1 MDKYVVQGGV
11 PLRGTVAAHGSKN
24 ACLPMMAAALLADGV
39 TTLRN
44 VPRLSD
50 IETMAAVLR
59 ALGATVAWEGPG
71 VLALDTRGVNNYVAP
86 YDLVRRMRASVAVLG
101 PLMGRFRRAEVSL
114 PGGCA
119 FGPRPV
125 DLHIKAL
132 RELGATVELEGGY
145 IVAQA
150 PVLKGKRVNLSG
162 PAGPS
167 RGATAN
173 LMMAAALAE
182 GVTVVEDAAR
192 EPETVDL
199 VNMLRAMGAQLE
211 GGGTAE
217 ITVTGVDHLEPCE
230 YEVMRDQI
238 EAATYLLAGAIT
250 GGDVTVE
257 GADAGYLNLFN
268 EKLREAGV
276 AVEVTDGAITARGR
290 LPVGPLEIRT
300 GPYPA
305 FPTDLQPQMTALLS
319 LASGRSV
326 VVEGIYPDRF
336 NHAPELIRLGAH
348 VEVTPPTAVINGVHR
363 LYGAYVMAS
372 DLRAGAALVLA
383 GLAAEGETNVRRIY
397 HIDRGYEGL
406 EDKLTALG
414 AVIRRAEEE

>member
-11 PLRGTVAAHGSKN
+11 PLRGTVAAQGSKN

-39 TTLRN
+39 TRLRN

-50 IETMAAVLR
+50 IETMAAVVR
-59 ALGATVAWEGPG
+59 ALGATVEWEGPG
-71 VLALDTRGVNNYVAP
+71 VLAVDTRGVDNYVAP
-86 YDLVRRMRASVAVLG
+86 YDLVRRMRASIAVLG
-101 PLMGRFRRAEVSL
+101 PLVARFRRAEVSL

-125 DLHIKAL
+125 DLHIKAI
-132 RELGATVELEGGY
+132 RELGAAVELEGGY
-145 IVAQA
+145 VVARA
-150 PVLKGKRVNLSG
+150 AALKGKRVNLSG

-182 GVTVVEDAAR
+182 GVTVIEDAAR

-199 VNMLRAMGAQLE
+199 ADMLRAMGARLE
-211 GGGTAE
+211 GAGTAE
-217 ITVTGVDHLEPCE
+217 ITVTGVDRLEACE

-257 GADAGYLNLFN
+257 GADAEYLSLFN

-276 AVEVTDGAITARGR
+276 TVEVAAGEITVRGR
-290 LPVGPLEIRT
+290 LPVAPLEIRT
-300 GPYPA
+300 GPFPA
-305 FPTDLQPQMTALLS
+305 FPTDLQPQMTALLT

-336 NHAPELIRLGAH
+336 NHTPELARLGAH
-348 VEVTPPTAVINGVHR
+348 LDVTPPTAVINGVHR

-406 EDKLTALG
+406 EDKLAALG
-414 AVIRRAEEE
+414 AVVQRVEEE

>member
-1 MDKYVVQGGV
+1 MDKYVVRGGRRLAGV
-11 PLRGTVAAHGSKN
+11 VAAQGSKN

-44 VPRLSD
+44 VPRLAD
-50 IETMAAVLR
+50 IETMADVLR
-59 ALGATVAWEGPG
+59 SLGTTVEWRGPHE
-71 VLALDTRGVNNYVAP
+71 VAIDTTTVDRYVAP
-86 YDLVRRMRASVAVLG
+86 YDVVRRMRASIAVLG
-101 PLMGRFRRAEVSL
+101 PLLARFRRAEVSL

-132 RELGATVELEGGY
+132 KELGATVDLKGGY
-145 IVAQA
+145 IVAEA
-150 PVLKGKRVNLSG
+150 PALKGKRVNLSG

-182 GVTVVEDAAR
+182 GATVIEDAAR
-192 EPETVDL
+192 EPETADL
-199 VNMLRAMGAQLE
+199 VNMLRAMGAHID
-211 GGGTAE
+211 GGGSSE
-217 ITVTGVDHLEPCE
+217 ITVTGVERLEPCE
-230 YEVMRDQI
+230 YDVMNDQI

-257 GADAGYLNLFN
+257 GADAGYLSLFN
-268 EKLREAGV
+268 EASAAAGV
-276 AVEVTDGAITARGR
+276 AVEAGDDGIRVRGS
-290 LPVGPLEIRT
+290 LPVAPLEIRT
-300 GPYPA
+300 APFPG

-326 VVEGIYPDRF
+326 IVEGIYPDRF
-336 NHAPELIRLGAH
+336 NHAPELGRLGAH
-348 VEVTPPTAVINGVHR
+348 IEVTPPTAVVNGVHR

-397 HIDRGYEGL
+397 HIDRGYERM
-406 EDKLTALG
+406 EDKLTSLG
-414 AVIRRAEEE
+414 ASIGRAEEE

>member
-1 MDKYVVQGGV
+1 MDKYVIAGGRR
-11 PLRGTVAAHGSKN
+11 LTGTVSAQGSKN
-24 ACLPMMAAALLADGV
+24 ACLPMMAAPLLADGV

-59 ALGATVAWEGPG
+59 ALGATVEWTGANE
-71 VLALDTRGVNNYVAP
+71 LAIDSRAVDRYVAP
-86 YDLVRRMRASVAVLG
+86 YDLVRRMRASIAVLG
-101 PLMGRFRRAEVSL
+101 PLVARFRRAEVSL

-125 DLHIKAL
+125 DLHIKAI
-132 RELGATVELEGGY
+132 RELGANVELEGGY
-145 IVAQA
+145 IVAEA
-150 PVLKGKRVNLSG
+150 PRLRGKRVNLGG

-173 LMMAAALAE
+173 LIMAAVLAE
-182 GVTVVEDAAR
+182 GVTVIEDAAR

-199 VNMLRAMGAQLE
+199 ANMLRAMGARID
-211 GGGTAE
+211 GAGSPE
-217 ITVTGVDHLEPCE
+217 ITITGVERLAPCE
-230 YEVMRDQI
+230 YHVMRDQI
-238 EAATYLLAGAIT
+238 EAATYLVAGAIT

-257 GADAGYLNLFN
+257 GADPEYLKLFG
-268 EKLREAGV
+268 EKLVQAGV
-276 AVEVTDGAITARGR
+276 GFEGRGGGVRVRGEV
-290 LPVGPLEIRT
+290 PVKPLEIRT

-305 FPTDLQPQMTALLS
+305 FPTDLQPQMTSLLT

-326 VVEGIYPDRF
+326 IVEGIYPDRF
-336 NHAPELIRLGAH
+336 NHAPELGRMGAH
-348 VEVTPPTAVINGVHR
+348 VEVTPPTAVVNGVHR

-397 HIDRGYEGL
+397 HIDRGYERM
-406 EDKLTALG
+406 EDKLRALG
-414 AVIRRAEEE
+414 VSIERAEED

>member
-1 MDKYVVQGGV
+1 MDKYVIVGGRR
-11 PLRGTVAAHGSKN
+11 LEGTVEAQGSKN
-24 ACLPMMAAALLADGV
+24 ACLPMLAAALLAEGV

-44 VPRLSD
+44 VPRLAD

-59 ALGATVAWEGPG
+59 ALGAVVEWVGPHEMAIDGSTV
-71 VLALDTRGVNNYVAP
+71 DNHVAP
-86 YDLVRRMRASVAVLG
+86 YDLVRRMRASLMVLG
-101 PLMGRFRRAEVSL
+101 PLVARFRRAEVSL

-125 DLHIKAL
+125 DLHLKAL

-145 IVAQA
+145 IVAEA
-150 PVLKGKRVNLSG
+150 PALAGKRVNLGG

-173 LMMAAALAE
+173 LLMAAVLAE
-182 GVTVVEDAAR
+182 GVTVIEDAAR

-199 VNMLRAMGAQLE
+199 VNLLTAMGAQIE
-211 GGGTAE
+211 GGGSAE
-217 ITVTGVDHLEPCE
+217 VVVTGVDELHPAE

-250 GGDVTVE
+250 GGDVAVE
-257 GADAGYLNLFN
+257 GADPEYLQLFSA
-268 EKLREAGV
+268 KLAEAG
-276 AVEVTDGAITARGR
+276 AEVEPAPGGLRLRGK
-290 LPVGPLEIRT
+290 LPLGPLEIRT
-300 GPYPA
+300 APYPG
-305 FPTDLQPQMTALLS
+305 FPTDLQPQMTALLT

-326 VVEGIYPDRF
+326 VVEGIYPDRY
-336 NHAPELIRLGAH
+336 NHAPELARLGAN
-348 VEVTPPTAVINGVHR
+348 VEVTPPTAIINGVHK

-383 GLAAEGETNVRRIY
+383 GLAAEGETDVRRIY
-397 HIDRGYEGL
+397 HIDRGYEGM
-406 EDKLTALG
+406 EQKLTGLG
-414 AVIRRAEEE
+414 ASVRRVAEE

>member
-1 MDKYVVQGGV
+1 MDKYVVEGGRR
-11 PLRGTVAAHGSKN
+11 LSGTVEAQGSKN
-24 ACLPMMAAALLADGV
+24 ACLPMMAAALLAEGV

-59 ALGATVAWEGPG
+59 ALGAAVEWAGPNDLAIDTQG
-71 VLALDTRGVNNYVAP
+71 VDKYVAP
-86 YDLVRRMRASVAVLG
+86 YDLVRRMRASISVLG
-101 PLMGRFRRAEVSL
+101 PLLGRFRKAEVSL

-125 DLHIKAL
+125 DLHLKAV
-132 RELGATVELEGGY
+132 RELGAEVELEGGY
-145 IVAQA
+145 VVAHA
-150 PVLKGKRVNLSG
+150 AALKGKRVNLSG

-182 GVTVVEDAAR
+182 GTTVIEDAAR
-192 EPETVDL
+192 EPETVAL
-199 VNMLRAMGAQLE
+199 ANMLIAMGCKLE
-211 GGGTAE
+211 GAGSAE
-217 ITVTGVDHLEPCE
+217 MTIEGATRLEPCDFD
-230 YEVMRDQI
+230 VMTDQI

-250 GGDVTVE
+250 GGDVTVR
-257 GADAGYLNLFN
+257 GADPDYLNLFVDM
-268 EKLREAGV
+268 LREAGV
-276 AVEVTDGAITARGR
+276 TVEASDGAISVKGN
-290 LPVGPLEIRT
+290 LPVAPLEIRT

-336 NHAPELIRLGAH
+336 NHAPELVRLGAH
-348 VEVTPPTAVINGVHR
+348 MEVTPPTAVINGVHR
-363 LYGAYVMAS
+363 LYGAFVMAS

-383 GLAAEGETNVRRIY
+383 GMAAEGETNVRRIY
-397 HIDRGYEGL
+397 HIDRGYEGM
-406 EDKLTALG
+406 EEKLNSLG
-414 AVIRRAEEE
+414 AAVRRVEED

>member
-1 MDKYVVQGGV
+1 
-11 PLRGTVAAHGSKN
+11 
-24 ACLPMMAAALLADGV
+24 MMAAALLAEGV

-59 ALGATVAWEGPG
+59 ALGAAVEWAGPNDLAIDTQG
-71 VLALDTRGVNNYVAP
+71 VDKYVAP
-86 YDLVRRMRASVAVLG
+86 YDLVRRMRASISVLG
-101 PLMGRFRRAEVSL
+101 PLLGRFRKAEVSL

-125 DLHIKAL
+125 DLHLKAV
-132 RELGATVELEGGY
+132 RELGAEVELEGGY
-145 IVAQA
+145 VVAHA
-150 PVLKGKRVNLSG
+150 AALKGKRVNLSG

-182 GVTVVEDAAR
+182 GTTVIEDAAR
-192 EPETVDL
+192 EPETVAL
-199 VNMLRAMGAQLE
+199 ANMLIAMGCKLE
-211 GGGTAE
+211 GAGSAE
-217 ITVTGVDHLEPCE
+217 MTIEGATRLEPCDFD
-230 YEVMRDQI
+230 VMTDQI

-250 GGDVTVE
+250 GGDVTVR
-257 GADAGYLNLFN
+257 GADPDYLNLFVDM
-268 EKLREAGV
+268 LREAGV
-276 AVEVTDGAITARGR
+276 TVEASDGAISVKGN
-290 LPVGPLEIRT
+290 LPVAPLEIRT

-336 NHAPELIRLGAH
+336 NHAPELVRLGAH
-348 VEVTPPTAVINGVHR
+348 MEVTPPTAVINGVHR
-363 LYGAYVMAS
+363 LYGAFVMAS

-383 GLAAEGETNVRRIY
+383 GMAAEGETNVRRIY
-397 HIDRGYEGL
+397 HIDRGYEGM
-406 EDKLTALG
+406 EEKLNSLG
-414 AVIRRAEEE
+414 AAVRRVEED

>member
-1 MDKYVVQGGV
+1 MDKYVIEGGR
-11 PLRGTVAAHGSKN
+11 PLRGTVTAQGSKN

-59 ALGATVAWEGPG
+59 ALGAAVEWEGPH
-71 VLALDTRGVNNYVAP
+71 VLAIDTGGVDKYVAP
-86 YDLVRRMRASVAVLG
+86 YDLVRRMRASIAVLG
-101 PLMGRFRRAEVSL
+101 PLVSRFRRAEVSL

-125 DLHIKAL
+125 DLHIKAI

-145 IVAQA
+145 VVASA
-150 PVLKGKRVNLSG
+150 AALKGKRVNLSG

-182 GVTVVEDAAR
+182 GVTVIEDAAR
-192 EPETVDL
+192 EPETVEL
-199 VNMLRAMGAQLE
+199 VRMLNAMGARVE
-211 GGGTAE
+211 GAGSAE
-217 ITVTGVDHLEPCE
+217 ITVTGVGRLEPCE
-230 YEVMRDQI
+230 YEVMADQI
-238 EAATYLLAGAIT
+238 EAGTYVLAS
-250 GGDVTVE
+250 
-257 GADAGYLNLFN
+257 
-268 EKLREAGV
+268 
-276 AVEVTDGAITARGR
+276 
-290 LPVGPLEIRT
+290 
-300 GPYPA
+300 A
-305 FPTDLQPQMTALLS
+305 FPTDLQPQTTALLS

-336 NHAPELIRLGAH
+336 NHAPELVRLGAH

-383 GLAAEGETNVRRIY
+383 GLAAGGETNVRRIY
-397 HIDRGYEGL
+397 HIDRGYEAM
-406 EDKLTALG
+406 EEKLTSLG
-414 AVIRRAEEE
+414 AAIRRVEEE

>member
-1 MDKYVVQGGV
+1 MDKFVIEGGR
-11 PLRGTVAAHGSKN
+11 PLRGTVTAQGSKN
-24 ACLPMMAAALLADGV
+24 ACLPMMAAALLADGE

-50 IETMAAVLR
+50 IETMAGVLR
-59 ALGATVAWEGPG
+59 ALGATVEWDGRH
-71 VLALDTRGVNNYVAP
+71 VLAVDTRGVNKYVAP
-86 YDLVRRMRASVAVLG
+86 YDLVRRMRASIAVLG
-101 PLMGRFRRAEVSL
+101 PLVGRFRRAEVSL

-125 DLHIKAL
+125 DLHIKAI
-132 RELGATVELEGGY
+132 RELGAAVELKGGY
-145 IVAQA
+145 IVARA
-150 PVLKGKRVNLSG
+150 AVLKGKRVNLSG

-173 LMMAAALAE
+173 LMMAAALAD
-182 GVTVVEDAAR
+182 GVTVIEDAAR

-199 VNMLRAMGAQLE
+199 VNMLNAMGARIE
-211 GGGTAE
+211 GAGSAE
-217 ITVTGVDHLEPCE
+217 ITVTGVGGLEPCE
-230 YEVMRDQI
+230 YDVMADQI

-257 GADAGYLNLFN
+257 GADAEYLGLFS
-268 EKLREAGV
+268 EKMREAGV
-276 AVEVTDGAITARGR
+276 ALEVSDGGLTARSA
-290 LPVGPLEIRT
+290 LPVAPLEIRT
-300 GPYPA
+300 GPYPD

-348 VEVTPPTAVINGVHR
+348 LEVTPPTAVINGVHR
-363 LYGAYVMAS
+363 LYGAFVMAA

-383 GLAAEGETNVRRIY
+383 GLAAEGETNVRRVY
-397 HIDRGYEGL
+397 HVDRGYEGL
-406 EDKLTALG
+406 EDKLTSLG
-414 AVIRRAEEE
+414 ASIRRVEEE

>member
-1 MDKYVVQGGV
+1 VDKYVIEGGR
-11 PLRGTVAAHGSKN
+11 PLRGKVTAQGSKN
-24 ACLPMMAAALLADGV
+24 ACLPMIAAALLADGV

-44 VPRLSD
+44 VPHLSD

-59 ALGATVAWEGPG
+59 ALGAAVEWEGSRA
-71 VLALDTRGVNNYVAP
+71 LAIDTRGVNKHTAP
-86 YDLVRRMRASVAVLG
+86 YDLVRRMRASIAVLG
-101 PLMGRFRRAEVSL
+101 PLVGRFRRAEVSL

-125 DLHIKAL
+125 DLHIKAI
-132 RELGATVELEGGY
+132 RELGAAVELEGGY
-145 IVAQA
+145 IVARA
-150 PVLKGKRVNLSG
+150 GALKGKRVNLSG

-173 LMMAAALAE
+173 LIMAATLAD

-199 VNMLRAMGAQLE
+199 VDMLNAMGAKIE
-211 GGGTAE
+211 GAGTPE
-217 ITVTGVDHLEPCE
+217 ITVTGVDRLEPCA
-230 YEVMRDQI
+230 YDVMTDQI

-250 GGDVTVE
+250 GGDVEVE
-257 GADAGYLNLFN
+257 GADAEYLSLFC

-276 AVEVTDGAITARGR
+276 AVGASDGGLAVQGR
-290 LPVGPLEIRT
+290 LPVAPLEIRT

-336 NHAPELIRLGAH
+336 NHAPELVRLGAH
-348 VEVTPPTAVINGVHR
+348 LDVTPPTAIINGVHR
-363 LYGAYVMAS
+363 LYGAFVMAS

-397 HIDRGYEGL
+397 HVDRGYEGMG
-406 EDKLTALG
+406 EKLAALG
-414 AVIRRAEEE
+414 ASIRRVEEE

>member
-1 MDKYVVQGGV
+1 
-11 PLRGTVAAHGSKN
+11 
-24 ACLPMMAAALLADGV
+24 MMAAALLAEGV

-44 VPRLSD
+44 VPRLAD

-59 ALGATVAWEGPG
+59 ALGAGVEWVGPHQVAIDASTV
-71 VLALDTRGVNNYVAP
+71 DKHVAP
-86 YDLVRRMRASVAVLG
+86 YDLVRRMRASLAVLG
-101 PLMGRFRRAEVSL
+101 PLVARFRRAEVSL

-125 DLHIKAL
+125 DLHLKAL

-145 IVAQA
+145 IVAEA
-150 PVLKGKRVNLSG
+150 PALVGKRINLSG

-173 LMMAAALAE
+173 LLMAAALAE
-182 GVTVVEDAAR
+182 GVTVIEDAAR

-199 VNMLRAMGAQLE
+199 VNMLTAMGAQIE
-211 GGGTAE
+211 GGGSAE
-217 ITVTGVDHLEPCE
+217 LVVTGVDELRPAE

-250 GGDVTVE
+250 GGDVAVE
-257 GADAGYLNLFN
+257 GADPEYLTPFTAALA
-268 EKLREAGV
+268 EAGV
-276 AVEVTDGAITARGR
+276 GVEPVAGGLGLRGE
-290 LPVGPLEIRT
+290 LPVGPVEIRT
-300 GPYPA
+300 APYPG
-305 FPTDLQPQMTALLS
+305 FPTDLQPQTTALLS

-326 VVEGIYPDRF
+326 VVEGIYPDRY
-336 NHAPELIRLGAH
+336 NHAPELARLGAN
-348 VEVTPPTAVINGVHR
+348 VEVTPPTAVINGVHK

-397 HIDRGYEGL
+397 HVDRGYEGM
-406 EDKLTALG
+406 EEKLTSLG
-414 AVIRRAEEE
+414 ASICRVAEE

>member
-1 MDKYVVQGGV
+1 MDKYVIVGGRR
-11 PLRGTVAAHGSKN
+11 LEGTVEAQGSKN
-24 ACLPMMAAALLADGV
+24 ACLPMLAAALLAEGV

-44 VPRLSD
+44 VPRLAD

-59 ALGATVAWEGPG
+59 ALGAVVEWVGPHEMAIDGSTV
-71 VLALDTRGVNNYVAP
+71 DNHVAP
-86 YDLVRRMRASVAVLG
+86 YDLVRRMRASLMVLG
-101 PLMGRFRRAEVSL
+101 PLVARFRRAEVSL

-125 DLHIKAL
+125 DLHLKAL

-145 IVAQA
+145 IVAEA
-150 PVLKGKRVNLSG
+150 PALAGKRVNLGG

-173 LMMAAALAE
+173 LLMAAVLAE
-182 GVTVVEDAAR
+182 GVTVIEDAAR

-199 VNMLRAMGAQLE
+199 VNLLTAMGAQIE
-211 GGGTAE
+211 GGGSAE
-217 ITVTGVDHLEPCE
+217 VVVTGVDELHPAE

-250 GGDVTVE
+250 GGDVAVE
-257 GADAGYLNLFN
+257 GADPEYLQLFSA
-268 EKLREAGV
+268 KLAEAG
-276 AVEVTDGAITARGR
+276 AEVEPAPGGLRLRGK
-290 LPVGPLEIRT
+290 LPVGPLEVRT
-300 GPYPA
+300 APYPG
-305 FPTDLQPQMTALLS
+305 FPTDLQPQMTALLT

-326 VVEGIYPDRF
+326 VVEGIYPDRY
-336 NHAPELIRLGAH
+336 NHAPELARLGAN
-348 VEVTPPTAVINGVHR
+348 VEVTPPTAIINGVHK

-383 GLAAEGETNVRRIY
+383 GLAAEGETDVRRIY
-397 HIDRGYEGL
+397 HIDRGYEGM
-406 EDKLTALG
+406 EQKLTGLG
-414 AVIRRAEEE
+414 ASVRRVAEE

>member
-1 MDKYVVQGGV
+1 MDKYVIQGGQL
-11 PLRGTVAAHGSKN
+11 LRGTIAAQGSKN
-24 ACLPMMAAALLADGV
+24 ACLPMIAAALLADGA

-44 VPRLSD
+44 VPRLAD

-59 ALGATVAWEGPG
+59 ALGATVAWKGPG
-71 VLALDTRGVNNYVAP
+71 VLAVDTRGVHSYVAP

-101 PLMGRFRRAEVSL
+101 PLVGRFRRAEVSL

-125 DLHIKAL
+125 DLHIKAM
-132 RELGATVELEGGY
+132 RELGAVVDLRGGY

-150 PVLKGKRVNLSG
+150 PALKGKRVNLSG

-182 GVTVVEDAAR
+182 GVTVIEDAAR

-199 VNMLRAMGAQLE
+199 VNMLRAMGARID
-211 GGGTAE
+211 GAGTAE
-217 ITVTGVDHLEPCE
+217 ITVTGVDHLEACE

-257 GADAGYLNLFN
+257 GADAEYLSLFN

-276 AVEVTDGAITARGR
+276 GVEVSDGGITVRGH
-290 LPVGPLEIRT
+290 LPVAPLEIRT
-300 GPYPA
+300 GPFPA
-305 FPTDLQPQMTALLS
+305 FPTDLQPQMTALLA
-319 LASGRSV
+319 LAAGRSV

-336 NHAPELIRLGAH
+336 NHAPELARLGAH
-348 VEVTPPTAVINGVHR
+348 LEVTPPTAVINGVHR

-383 GLAAEGETNVRRIY
+383 ALAAEGDTNVRRIY
-397 HIDRGYEGL
+397 HIDRGYERM
-406 EDKLTALG
+406 EDKLAALG
-414 AVIRRAEEE
+414 ALIRRVEEA

>member
-1 MDKYVVQGGV
+1 MDKYVVEGGRA
-11 PLRGTVAAHGSKN
+11 LSGTVEAQGSKN
-24 ACLPMMAAALLADGV
+24 ACLPMMAAALLAEGV

-59 ALGATVAWEGPG
+59 ALGAVVEWDGPHALAIDTQG
-71 VLALDTRGVNNYVAP
+71 VDKYVAP
-86 YDLVRRMRASVAVLG
+86 YDLVRRMRASITVLG
-101 PLMGRFRRAEVSL
+101 PLVGRFRRAEVSL

-125 DLHIKAL
+125 DLHIKAI
-132 RELGATVELEGGY
+132 RELGAEVELEGGY
-145 IVAQA
+145 VVARA
-150 PVLKGKRVNLSG
+150 AVLKGGRVNLSG

-182 GVTVVEDAAR
+182 GVTVIEDAAR
-192 EPETVDL
+192 EPETVEL
-199 VNMLRAMGAQLE
+199 AKMLNAMGGRLE
-211 GGGTAE
+211 GAGSAE
-217 ITVTGVDHLEPCE
+217 MTITGMDRPEPCE
-230 YEVMRDQI
+230 FDVMADQI

-250 GGDVTVE
+250 GGDVTVQ
-257 GADAGYLNLFN
+257 GADAGYLSLFIDR
-268 EKLREAGV
+268 LREAGV
-276 AVEVTDGAITARGR
+276 TVDASNGAIAVGGS
-290 LPVGPLEIRT
+290 LPVSPLEIRT

-336 NHAPELIRLGAH
+336 NHAPELVRLGAH

-383 GLAAEGETNVRRIY
+383 GLAAGGETNVRRIY
-397 HIDRGYEGL
+397 HIDRGYESM
-406 EDKLTALG
+406 EDKLTSLG
-414 AVIRRAEEE
+414 AAVRRAEED

>member
-1 MDKYVVQGGV
+1 MDKYVIEGGR
-11 PLRGTVAAHGSKN
+11 PLRGTVAAQGSKN

-59 ALGATVAWEGPG
+59 ALGATVEWEGPH
-71 VLALDTRGVNNYVAP
+71 VLALDTRGVDKYVAP
-86 YDLVRRMRASVAVLG
+86 YDLVRRMRASIAVLG

-145 IVAQA
+145 VVARA
-150 PVLKGKRVNLSG
+150 AALKGKRVNLSG

-182 GVTVVEDAAR
+182 GVTVIEDAAR
-192 EPETVDL
+192 EPETVEL
-199 VNMLRAMGAQLE
+199 VNMLGAMGARVE
-211 GGGTAE
+211 GGGSAE
-217 ITVTGVDHLEPCE
+217 ITVTGVDRLEPCE
-230 YEVMRDQI
+230 YEVMADQI
-238 EAATYLLAGAIT
+238 EAGTYVLAGAIT

-257 GADAGYLNLFN
+257 GADAEYLSLFIGT
-268 EKLREAGV
+268 LREAGV
-276 AVEVTDGAITARGR
+276 TVDVSNGAIAVRGN
-290 LPVGPLEIRT
+290 LPVAPLEIRT

-336 NHAPELIRLGAH
+336 NHAPELVRLGAH
-348 VEVTPPTAVINGVHR
+348 VEVTPPKAVINGVHR
-363 LYGAYVMAS
+363 LYGAYVMTS

-397 HIDRGYEGL
+397 HIDRGYEGM
-406 EDKLTALG
+406 EDKLTSLG
-414 AVIRRAEEE
+414 AAIRRLEEK

>member
-1 MDKYVVQGGV
+1 MDKYVVRGGRRLSGV
-11 PLRGTVAAHGSKN
+11 VAAQGSKN

-44 VPRLSD
+44 VPRLAD
-50 IETMAAVLR
+50 IETMADVLR
-59 ALGATVAWEGPG
+59 SLGTTVEWRGPHE
-71 VLALDTRGVNNYVAP
+71 LAIDTTSVEKYVAP
-86 YDLVRRMRASVAVLG
+86 YDVVRRMRASIAVLG
-101 PLMGRFRRAEVSL
+101 PLLARFRRAEVSL

-125 DLHIKAL
+125 DLHIKAIK
-132 RELGATVELEGGY
+132 ELGATVDLKGGY
-145 IVAQA
+145 IVAEA
-150 PVLKGKRVNLSG
+150 PALKGRRVNLSG

-173 LMMAAALAE
+173 LMMAATLAE
-182 GVTVVEDAAR
+182 GATVIEDAAR
-192 EPETVDL
+192 EPETTDL
-199 VNMLRAMGAQLE
+199 VDMLRAMGAHIE
-211 GGGTAE
+211 GGGSSE
-217 ITVTGVDHLEPCE
+217 ITVTGVERLEPCA
-230 YEVMRDQI
+230 YDVMNDQI

-257 GADAGYLNLFN
+257 GADADYLSLFN
-268 EKLREAGV
+268 ETSAAAGV
-276 AVEVTDGAITARGR
+276 AVEAGDDGIRVRGS
-290 LPVGPLEIRT
+290 LPVAPLEIRT
-300 GPYPA
+300 APFPG

-326 VVEGIYPDRF
+326 IVEGIYPDRF
-336 NHAPELIRLGAH
+336 NHVPELGRLGAH
-348 VEVTPPTAVINGVHR
+348 IEVTPPTAIVNGVHR

-397 HIDRGYEGL
+397 HIDRGYERM
-406 EDKLTALG
+406 EDKLTSLG
-414 AVIRRAEEE
+414 ASIERAEEE